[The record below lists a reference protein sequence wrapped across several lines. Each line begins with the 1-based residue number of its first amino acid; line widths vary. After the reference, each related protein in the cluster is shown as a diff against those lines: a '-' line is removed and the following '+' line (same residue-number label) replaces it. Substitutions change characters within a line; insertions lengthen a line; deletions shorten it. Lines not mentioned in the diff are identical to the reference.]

1 MRMPLSCL
9 AILLSSSCGGSQGE
23 TEIPPSKPA
32 PLQTSKDGADDETST
47 AEEGNEPALPW
58 AKETYSPRPGST
70 PEPLLERA
78 EAACGRGDAALHE
91 VAQLVAEFH
100 AKEGQAP
107 SLDVTKFHLHRLGAP
122 YVMPRLWSASMAGVD
137 EAVVEK
143 SVGEW
148 AKARPPLGEFR
159 CGLGLSEGKNGEK
172 FVTALQVDVLA
183 ELKPLPTRVESGT
196 WLDFESTL
204 LAPTSSATVLL
215 LPPVGPPRHLH
226 TTLEDGVAKARFS
239 IETEGTWLAQL
250 MATQEGGPRPV
261 AQLYIT
267 ADRTPPSSID
277 ESPVPGEKSFD
288 DKLPIDDALFSLLNK
303 AREDEGLPQVK
314 RNRKLNRLAE
324 EHCLRMVEQGR
335 ISHDTGAGNPAHRI
349 ALAGIHP
356 KAAGENVALAGTV
369 VRLHRVLWASPAH
382 RENLLLRRWD
392 EAGVAIVDDGKG
404 TLYATQ
410 LFIDSD

>member
-1 MRMPLSCL
+1 MRLPLSCL
-9 AILLSSSCGGSQGE
+9 VFLLSSACGGSQDK
-23 TEIPPSKPA
+23 TELPPARPA
-32 PLQTSKDGADDETST
+32 PLTPSQAAEKDGKANS
-47 AEEGNEPALPW
+47 AAASSPGLPW
-58 AKETYSPRPGST
+58 AASTYSPRPGST

-78 EAACGRGDAALHE
+78 EAACGSGDSALHE
-91 VAQLVAEFH
+91 VAQLVADLH
-100 AKEGQAP
+100 AKDGHAP
-107 SLDVTKFHLHRLGAP
+107 NLDITKFHLHRLGAP
-122 YVMPRLWSASMAGVD
+122 YVMPRLWSASMSTVD
-137 EAVVEK
+137 ESVVAK
-143 SVGEW
+143 SVDEW
-148 AKARPPLGEFR
+148 ARARPPLGEFR
-159 CGLGLSEGKNGEK
+159 CGLGLSEGKGGEK
-172 FVTALQVDVLA
+172 VVTAIQVDVLA
-183 ELKPLPTRVESGT
+183 ELRPLPTRVESGT

-239 IETEGTWLAQL
+239 IETEGTWLVQL

-277 ESPVPGEKSFD
+277 ESPVPGEKAFD
-288 DKLPIDDALFSLLNK
+288 DSLPSDDALFSLLNE
-303 AREDEGLPQVK
+303 AREDEGLPLVK
-314 RNRKLNRLAE
+314 RNRKLDRLAE
-324 EHCLRMVEQGR
+324 EHCRRMVEQGR
-335 ISHDTGAGNPAHRI
+335 ISHDTGAGHPAHRI
-349 ALAGIHP
+349 ELAGLHP
-356 KAAGENVALAGTV
+356 KAAGENVALAGSV

-404 TLYATQ
+404 ALYATQ